1 VFRLRHMDQSRWEV
15 RLGSEFVDFDLKSQQ
30 QLERA
35 MQAGEF
41 QLKLLLAGRSF
52 TVAWSRAAD
61 DWDITMRSDARPE
74 RVRPVR
80 RHAPPPGGA
89 AMETAMDTEHKGAR
103 EEAEQ
108 ADQRG
113 DGARR
118 CDGSGRG
125 SLGTACERGGGAGAE
140 RGGGTG
146 RGGPSGSG
154 GGSGSSG
161 AAAEAA
167 EADEPAP
174 LRRRSLAPETEEE
187 EPLGK
192 DKVRWLLLR
201 AQS

>member
-1 VFRLRHMDQSRWEV
+1 MGQPRWEV

-35 MQAGEF
+35 MQAGQF
-41 QLKLLLAGRSF
+41 QLKLLLAGQSF

-61 DWDITMRSDARPE
+61 DCWDIAMRSDARPE

-80 RHAPPPGGA
+80 RHVAAPPVPPSA
-89 AMETAMDTEHKGAR
+89 AMDTEAD
-103 EEAEQ
+103 EAEH

-118 CDGSGRG
+118 RDGSGRS
-125 SLGTACERGGGAGAE
+125 SLGAARERGGGAGAE

-154 GGSGSSG
+154 SGSGTSG

-174 LRRRSLAPETEEE
+174 LRRRSLSPEPEEE
-187 EPLGK
+187 EQLGK

-201 AQS
+201 APP